1 MNPSAEEVVN
11 LDDLSDNDLITT
23 VMPGIAKRLWS
34 RKGKFVDISPMK
46 RYEIKKLSAR
56 VPDAPLDNISFHSV
70 DSVEQW
76 KYVYQRRIA
85 LERELGKY
93 AFECHEIMEMISYA
107 GLMKTITRFAKC
119 YEDIV
124 KEFIVNIPVDC
135 ADLEE
140 ESLGKFMLEVDVLN
154 SHLLSSIDIWK
165 KVKMNKVNTW
175 PVKDKLPASKLSVKY
190 AILHRIG
197 AANWVPTNNSSV
209 ISVSLGKFIYAVGS
223 KKAFDYGAY
232 IFYQTVKHA
241 DTCAVKMHISFPTL
255 ICCTILNQHPWILLS
270 TDVISKRESVL
281 SLHFKLFTRKHV
293 LNIAMTSTY
302 VDNKT
307 STKAE
312 MIFELVEVCK
322 ELDEAINVISTRKL
336 KFEKMIKD
344 LKKVDSVGEEVGY
357 EVRNSDDEEG
367 SSDAAGTAGLEDS

>member
-1 MNPSAEEVVN
+1 MNPSAEDVVN

-46 RYEIKKLSAR
+46 RYEIKKLSVR

-76 KYVYQRRIA
+76 KYVYQRRIS

-107 GLMKTITRFAKC
+107 GLMKTVTRFAKC

-124 KEFIVNIPVDC
+124 KGFIVNIPVDC
-135 ADLEE
+135 ADPRRRE
-140 ESLGKFMLEVDVLN
+140 FR
-154 SHLLSSIDIWK
+154 
-165 KVKMNKVNTW
+165 KVYARGRCVNTW
-175 PVKDKLPASKLSVKY
+175 PVKEKLPASKLSVKY

-255 ICCTILNQHPWILLS
+255 ICCTILNQHPGILLS
-270 TDVISKRESVL
+270 TDIITKRESVL
-281 SLHFKLFTRKHV
+281 SHHFKLFTRKHV

-336 KFEKMIKD
+336 KFEKMIND
-344 LKKVDSVGEEVGY
+344 LKKVDSVGEEVGS
-357 EVRNSDDEEG
+357 EARNSDDEEG
-367 SSDAAGTAGLEDS
+367 SSEAAGTAGLEGS